1 MAVVSQIQV
10 LEQCETVEGGG
21 LDVRD
26 VIGID
31 PESDQ
36 VIAEVAPK
44 QTMDLVVL

>member
-1 MAVVSQIQV
+1 MAVVSQIEV

-21 LDVRD
+21 LDVCD

-44 QTMDLVVL
+44 QTMDFVVL